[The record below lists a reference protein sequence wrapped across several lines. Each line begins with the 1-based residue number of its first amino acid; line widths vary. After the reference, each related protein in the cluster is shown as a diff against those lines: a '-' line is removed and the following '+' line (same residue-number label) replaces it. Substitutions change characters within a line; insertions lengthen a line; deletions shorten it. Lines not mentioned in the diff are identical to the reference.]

1 MPDTATLRLLNETD
15 YVGYVI
21 EDYSGYFG
29 KTTDVTKAVAMC
41 LERSRF
47 CGGKLSQWVKC
58 YRVYTMGEYAEVP
71 GKRGIEEYNW
81 ERGYRELA
89 G

>member
-1 MPDTATLRLLNETD
+1 MPDTTTVRLLNETNFD
-15 YVGYVI
+15 GYVV

-29 KTTDVTKAVAMC
+29 KTCDVTKAVAMC
-41 LERSRF
+41 LERVRT
-47 CGGKLSQWVKC
+47 GGDELAQWVKC
-58 YRVYTMGEYAEVP
+58 YRVYTMGEYAENP
-71 GKRGIEEYNW
+71 GERGIEEYNW